1 MPLGGSGSRR
11 TRLYFPTETT
21 KSVALNLG
29 TGTVNDSRIRD
40 VVIVGGGTAGWMAA
54 SALSATM
61 GDQLRVRLI
70 ESDEIG
76 IVGVGE
82 ATIPAIRLFNGLVGI
97 DEDEFLRRTQGTF
110 KLGIEFQNWGRIGE
124 SYMHGFGQIGQ
135 SLDLIEFWQYWLR
148 GRKEGVASELGNYS
162 FNQVAA
168 RAGRFARVSRVPGTQ
183 LDGISYAFHFDA
195 SLYARYLRSVSERN
209 GAERIE
215 GRIVKVNL
223 DPENGFV
230 RSVTLASGE
239 EIAGELFI
247 DCSGFRGLL
256 IEQALETGYEDW
268 SHWLPCDRAI
278 AVPTANVG
286 PPRPFTQSI
295 AHPAGWQW
303 RIPLQHRTGNGHVF
317 CSARMSEDEAT
328 RILLDTVEG
337 EPLAEPR
344 TITFKTGMRK
354 RAWNRNVVAMGLSS
368 GFIEPLESTSIHLV
382 QNGIARLISHFPDRS
397 FAAAN
402 IDAYNRRI
410 AQEFEGIR
418 DFIVLHYTANQ
429 RDEPFWQ
436 ALRAMELPEG
446 LRRKIDLFKATGRI
460 FREQDELF
468 TEVGWLQVMIG
479 QNIMPETYHP
489 LADVL
494 THDELAGFLRDLETI
509 VAAPASRLPT
519 HQDFIAQS
527 CAAEALNAA

>member
-1 MPLGGSGSRR
+1 
-11 TRLYFPTETT
+11 
-21 KSVALNLG
+21 
-29 TGTVNDSRIRD
+29 
-40 VVIVGGGTAGWMAA
+40 MAA
-54 SALSATM
+54 AALSSTM
-61 GDQLRVRLI
+61 GEQLRIRLI

-97 DEDEFLRRTQGTF
+97 DEDQFLRATQGTF

-148 GRKEGVASELGNYS
+148 GRREGVASELGRYS
-162 FNQVAA
+162 FNQAAA
-168 RAGRFARVSRVPGTQ
+168 REGRFARVSRVPNTQ

-195 SLYARYLRSVSERN
+195 SLYARFLRGLSERA
-209 GAERIE
+209 GVERVE

-230 RSVTLASGE
+230 SSVALASGE
-239 EIAGELFI
+239 EIGGELFI

-286 PPRPFTQSI
+286 PLRPYTQSI

-317 CSARMSEDEAT
+317 CSKYMSEDEAT

-337 EPLAEPR
+337 EPLADPR
-344 TITFKTGMRK
+344 TITFQTGMRK
-354 RAWNRNVVAMGLSS
+354 QTWNRNVVALGLSS
-368 GFIEPLESTSIHLV
+368 GFIEPLESTSIHMV

-397 FAAAN
+397 FAQAN
-402 IDAYNRRI
+402 VDAYNRRI
-410 AQEFEGIR
+410 AYEFERIR

-429 RDEPFWQ
+429 REEPFWK
-436 ALRAMELPEG
+436 ALREMELPQN
-446 LRRKIDLFKATGRI
+446 LQDKIDLFKATGRI
-460 FREQDELF
+460 FREQEEFF
-468 TEVGWLQVMIG
+468 TEVGWLQVMVG
-479 QNIMPETYHP
+479 QNIQPDTYHP

-494 THDELAGFLRDLETI
+494 TNEELAGFLRDLETI
-509 VAAPASRLPT
+509 VTAPVNRLPT
-519 HQDFIAQS
+519 HNDFIAQH
-527 CAAEALNAA
+527 CAAEMPDAA